1 MGLYIAPIPT
11 LCWLLAAARWSGG
24 TKASR
29 KNPVRVRGSYANI
42 VEDTFCQYEEQIVDL
57 ITTHN
62 VERVFFTGHSLGGG
76 LANVAHLVVRGQLA
90 LGKAKLLG
98 SGSPWTHPKLD
109 EVAWLACTFAAP
121 ETIVRPPEA
130 TQLIKDL
137 DNWSYN
143 IVDGCDAVPRGLMLT
158 YLGDLL
164 KNVVLPDNGPKT
176 EDVEVLNTLPL
187 FGTLLNTIGENKIND
202 GDVPTRDDNVTK
214 TYKGS
219 GLTTVMRQFT
229 HTGTVVYKPP
239 FSSCQYLKGNDINGT
254 LDQAW
259 GWNTKLPTKFLPPGL
274 ARKYNLAL
282 LDVAHAYYE
291 KFEFDK

>member
-1 MGLYIAPIPT
+1 MGLYIAPNPT

-29 KNPVRVRGSYANI
+29 KNPVRARGAYANI
-42 VEDTFCQYEEQIVDL
+42 VEDTFCQYEDEIVDL
-57 ITTHN
+57 IMTHK
-62 VERVFFTGHSLGGG
+62 VKRVFFTGHSLGGG
-76 LANVAHLVVRGQLA
+76 LANIAHLVVRGQLA
-90 LGKAKLLG
+90 LGKANLLG
-98 SGSPWTHPKLD
+98 SGSPWNKLD
-109 EVAWLACTFAAP
+109 SDHQVDWLACTFAAP
-121 ETIVRPPEA
+121 ATIIRPPEA
-130 TQLIKDL
+130 TQLITDL
-137 DNWSYN
+137 DDSSYN

-176 EDVEVLNTLPL
+176 EDEILNTLPL

-202 GDVPTRDDNVTK
+202 DDVPTRDDNVTK
-214 TYKGS
+214 TLKSS
-219 GLTTVMRQFT
+219 GLTTVMSQFT

-239 FSSCQYLKGNDINGT
+239 FSPNMYLKGRNDIYGT

-259 GWNTKLPTKFLPPGL
+259 GWNTKT
-274 ARKYNLAL
+274 RTDNLGL
-282 LDVAHAYYE
+282 LDLAHAYYE